1 MNIGHD
7 STATAHTNE
16 ADPAG
21 ARAEWCAYP
30 APEAGEDRAE
40 RHLRLLKDLADIG
53 MNIAR
58 AVERQALER
67 AAAEPVQAS
76 GQAEPGTDIGLTFQR
91 VAKAIRQT
99 VALEAKLSADREEGL
114 RLAAETEEAR
124 AEGRQREARRAR
136 LHQRRRDV
144 SRAVRKAIDNT
155 DYGDKEDLLADLAE
169 RLEDEDIEADLHDRP
184 LSEIITQI
192 CKDLGIDA
200 NWMLWEGEP
209 WEREETAAAHDAWRA
224 KQAAEAPPPPEPRGT
239 VRWIFGAGIVRPP
252 GDDPPLVIEGSSD
265 PP

>member
-7 STATAHTNE
+7 SATTAHTNE
-16 ADPAG
+16 ADPTG

-40 RHLRLLKDLADIG
+40 RHLRLLKDLAEIG

-67 AAAEPVQAS
+67 AAAEPA
-76 GQAEPGTDIGLTFQR
+76 QAEPATDIGLTFQR

-99 VALEAKLSADREEGL
+99 VALEAKLAADRDEGL
-114 RLAAETEEAR
+114 RRAAETEAAR
-124 AEGRQREARRAR
+124 AEGRRRDARRAR
-136 LHQRRRDV
+136 LYQRRRDV
-144 SRAVRKAIDNT
+144 ARAVRKAIDNT
-155 DYGDKEDLLADLAE
+155 EYRDKEDLLADLAE

-184 LSEIITQI
+184 LSEIILQI
-192 CKDLGIDA
+192 CKDLGIDGD
-200 NWMLWEGEP
+200 WRLWEGEA
-209 WEREETAAAHDAWRA
+209 WEHEEWEAKAAAWRA
-224 KQAAEAPPPPEPRGT
+224 KQSAEAPPPPPESRGT